1 MLRIVYSETHLT
13 LLAVVV
19 VVVVVVVVALAGA
32 DSRQCAVVVISCKI
46 IY

>member
-13 LLAVVV
+13 LLAVVI
-19 VVVVVVVVALAGA
+19 VVVVVVVALAGA